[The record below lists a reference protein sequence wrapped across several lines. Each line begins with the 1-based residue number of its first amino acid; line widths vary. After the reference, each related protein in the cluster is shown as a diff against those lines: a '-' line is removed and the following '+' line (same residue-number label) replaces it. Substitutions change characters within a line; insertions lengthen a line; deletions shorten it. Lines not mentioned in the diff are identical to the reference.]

1 MTQYEQ
7 ARNGQITDEMRAVS
21 KAEQIDSEC
30 LRQLIAEGKVVIP
43 RNLNNRNCGCVGI
56 GALLRTKVNANIGTS
71 QDRCN
76 LNEELEKLQAA
87 IEAGADTVMDLSTGG
102 EINTIRKIILEHATV
117 PVGSVPIYQMVVEL
131 LRAGKHI
138 EDLTEQII
146 LETIEKHASD
156 GIDFITIHSGLTL
169 NALGKMKRRDRIM
182 NVVSRGGSFLVRWM
196 QANDKE
202 NPFLTAYDKIIE
214 IAKQYD
220 VTFSLGDGLR
230 PGCIHDATDNIQLD
244 ELLVLGELH
253 DRALDAGVQV
263 MIEGPGHIPLGEVKT
278 NVQVEK
284 KVCKGAPFYVLGP
297 LVTDVAP
304 GYDHIVSAIGGAMA
318 AAEGADFLCFVTP
331 SEHLRLPTVED
342 VRLGVIA
349 SKIAAHVGDIEKNV
363 PGARGWDD
371 AMSRAR
377 EQREWEKMFALALDP
392 KRPKQYRTE
401 SLPKTSDVCTM
412 CGDLCSM
419 KTASPGVKFL
429 D

>member
-1 MTQYEQ
+1 MTQYDQ
-7 ARNGQITDEMRAVS
+7 ARSGQITDEMRAVS
-21 KAEQIDSEC
+21 QAEAIDSER
-30 LRQLIAEGKVVIP
+30 LRHLIAEGKVIIP
-43 RNLNNRNCGCVGI
+43 RNRNHEKSSCVGI

-76 LNEELEKLQAA
+76 LNEELEKLRVA
-87 IEAGADTVMDLSTGG
+87 IEAGADTAMDLSTGG

-117 PVGSVPIYQMVVEL
+117 PIGSVPIYQMVVEL
-131 LRAGKHI
+131 LRAGKNI
-138 EDLTEQII
+138 EDLTEQTI
-146 LETIEKHASD
+146 LETIEKHAAD

-169 NALGKMKRRDRIM
+169 NALRKMKRKDRIM

-196 QANDKE
+196 QTHRKE
-202 NPFLTAYDKIIE
+202 NPFFTAYDKIIE
-214 IAKQYD
+214 IAKEYD
-220 VTFSLGDGLR
+220 VSFSLGDGLR

-244 ELLVLGELH
+244 ELLVLGELR

-263 MIEGPGHIPLGEVKT
+263 MIEGPGHIPLGEIKT
-278 NVQVEK
+278 NVQIEK

-297 LVTDVAP
+297 LVTDVSP
-304 GYDHIVSAIGGAMA
+304 GYDHIVSAIGGAIA

-349 SKIAAHVGDIEKNV
+349 SKIAAHIGDIEKNV
-363 PGARGWDD
+363 PGAHEWDD
-371 AMSRAR
+371 ALSRAR
-377 EQREWEKMFALALDP
+377 EQRDWEKMFALALDP

-401 SLPKTSDVCTM
+401 SLPKSSDVCTM